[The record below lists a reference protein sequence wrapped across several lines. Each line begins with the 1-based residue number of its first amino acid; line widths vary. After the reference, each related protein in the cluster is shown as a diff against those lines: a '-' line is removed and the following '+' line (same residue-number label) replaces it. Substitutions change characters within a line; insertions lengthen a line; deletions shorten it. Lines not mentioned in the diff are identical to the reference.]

1 MQLYQSKKVLFLI
14 RTYNDLDHIAPV
26 IWKMASSGF
35 RVRYFLTSREFF
47 EDYRIETIEKSGARQ
62 LESMRIS
69 RYYKGLR
76 SRIES
81 KALRRLSDWFISL
94 TIGFWFLKRHDIG
107 CVIVEWAGANG
118 REMAPFFL
126 RAARVLRLPTI
137 SIPHG
142 YHTWLNNNFNT
153 TTRETIEKTGKLPQF
168 ADRNHFSEYIVQS
181 ENIKRYCIVS
191 GTREEKIRVLGSARF
206 ARNGLD

>member
-1 MQLYQSKKVLFLI
+1 
-14 RTYNDLDHIAPV
+14 V
-26 IWKMASSGF
+26 IIEWTVANE
-35 RVRYFLTSREFF
+35 RE
-47 EDYRIETIEKSGARQ
+47 TVA
-62 LESMRIS
+62 
-69 RYYKGLR
+69 
-76 SRIES
+76 
-81 KALRRLSDWFISL
+81 
-94 TIGFWFLKRHDIG
+94 
-107 CVIVEWAGANG
+107 
-118 REMAPFFL
+118 FFL
-126 RAARVLRLPTI
+126 RAARALRLPTI
-137 SIPHG
+137 AIPHG